1 MNIVYFLHLLGAT
14 VWVGGLIV
22 LGGLV
27 PAVRRVTDDRAV
39 LRAMARR
46 FGVISWGALGL
57 QVVTGLMMAP
67 DRFPWSPALNWKVGL
82 VMISALL
89 AGWHTVMAR
98 EQSPGVRGAIQGTIL
113 LLALAILALATL
125 V

>member
-1 MNIVYFLHLLGAT
+1 MDLIYYLHVLGAT
-14 VWVGGLIV
+14 VWVGGLIT

-27 PAVRRVTDDRAV
+27 PAVRKATDNREV

-46 FGVISWGALGL
+46 FGVISWTALGL
-57 QVVTGLMMAP
+57 QVLTGLWMAM
-67 DRFPWSPALNWKVGL
+67 DRFPWSAALNWKVGL

-89 AGWHTVMAR
+89 AAWHTVMAR
-98 EQSPGVRGAIQGTIL
+98 DQSPAVRGAIQGSIL
-113 LLALAILALATL
+113 VLALVIVALATI

>member
-1 MNIVYFLHLLGAT
+1 MNVIYYLHVLGAT

-22 LGGLV
+22 LGALV
-27 PAVRRVTDDRAV
+27 PAVRKASDDREV

-46 FGVISWGALGL
+46 FGVVSWGALAL
-57 QVVTGLMMAP
+57 LVATGLIQAA
-67 DRFPWSPALNWKVGL
+67 DRFPWSTALNVKVAL

-89 AGWHTVMAR
+89 AAWHTLMAR
-98 EQSPGVRGAIQGTIL
+98 DQTPAVRGAVQGAIL
-113 LLALAILALATL
+113 VILALATI